1 MLIVHEENRALT
13 VLYFPFR
20 AVTPTRAAPA
30 MSILNPRISGALALV
45 MPLSAPLC
53 CGSQN
58 QLTID

>member
-45 MPLSAPLC
+45 MPLSAPHKT
-53 CGSQN
+53 N
-58 QLTID
+58 